1 MFPNLIIDYN
11 CTSLFTILL
20 KKHVTWFLHHKWD
33 ACPQKIH
40 LSMWSL
46 SMQRACRCLLQI
58 LQILKDIDVNI
69 RYLLEVAA
77 VCLGRSYTLSNSR
90 KYKKLLH
97 QDKSEKKNKYRKID
111 KHEVG
116 GSHLSVSLLCC
127 HNNLIIAAILVW
139 IRKTFMFMF
148 IFFFM
153 PKMPN

>member
-1 MFPNLIIDYN
+1 MVSSPEMGR
-11 CTSLFTILL
+11 
-20 KKHVTWFLHHKWD
+20 
-33 ACPQKIH
+33 
-40 LSMWSL
+40 LSTKDPPVNEAS
-46 SMQRACRCLLQI
+46 QCRETVFECLLQI

-116 GSHLSVSLLCC
+116 GSQLSVSLLCC
-127 HNNLIIAAILVW
+127 HNNLIIAAILV
-139 IRKTFMFMF
+139 
-148 IFFFM
+148 
-153 PKMPN
+153 